1 MRRLRV
7 QERSEP
13 IGCIYSMEWALADEN
28 KKKKWGE
35 KIRRSVGRAAL
46 RERSPCERSRVDR
59 KEKVFPRW
67 KRKSKIEAAW
77 ERCRGRA
84 RNGRCCNCRA
94 CRRALA
100 PANGGA
106 DGMGGAFGARGRAQA
121 CRFRPRAAH
130 RGRWRQRWRAGKR
143 DTRRLV
149 RRRSD
154 RCAQSAPR
162 CRGSE
167 RFSPPIAAAERGEE
181 SKPRPLDDGGCEVLR
196 TCIGAKIGRNGQR
209 CKSEGKKRE
218 IDGVFALQDA
228 VGRTDRG
235 RCRGALDRAR
245 GLARNRCGKSRKS
258 GAFLAQCP
266 HFLSSLCVAFA
277 MEATMGCR
285 SRLLRVRSE
294 GEGRGFCRMGCWA
307 APAAHGGGEA
317 DGNCCAVTTKMRR
330 GDWLGRGGTKNGSD
344 SLVTIR
350 AIEGIGRPR

>member
-7 QERSEP
+7 QERSEA
-13 IGCIYSMEWALADEN
+13 IGCIYSMEWALADE
-28 KKKKWGE
+28 KKKKKRGE
-35 KIRRSVGRAAL
+35 KIRQSVGRAAL
-46 RERSPCERSRVDR
+46 REQSPCERSRVDR
-59 KEKVFPRW
+59 KERVFPRW

-106 DGMGGAFGARGRAQA
+106 DGMGGALDALGTGWGSRL
-121 CRFRPRAAH
+121 RPFVAH
-130 RGRWRQRWRAGKR
+130 RGRWRQRWRAGRR

-167 RFSPPIAAAERGEE
+167 RFSPPIEAAGRGEE

-196 TCIGAKIGRNGQR
+196 TCIAAKIGRNGQR

-218 IDGVFALQDA
+218 S
-228 VGRTDRG
+228 G
-235 RCRGALDRAR
+235 RCFRPQR
-245 GLARNRCGKSRKS
+245 RCG
-258 GAFLAQCP
+258 
-266 HFLSSLCVAFA
+266 V
-277 MEATMGCR
+277 
-285 SRLLRVRSE
+285 
-294 GEGRGFCRMGCWA
+294 
-307 APAAHGGGEA
+307 
-317 DGNCCAVTTKMRR
+317 D
-330 GDWLGRGGTKNGSD
+330 
-344 SLVTIR
+344 
-350 AIEGIGRPR
+350 